1 MKRIEGRR
9 IKYPYYL
16 YRKEKIKS
24 DFKKNSIYPEQDKE
38 SIYNDVNDG
47 KGKNVLRIIAGHTK
61 TQNHCAK

>member
-1 MKRIEGRR
+1 MKRIEGR

-38 SIYNDVNDG
+38 SIYNDVNDV
-47 KGKNVLRIIAGHTK
+47 KGKNVLWIIAGHTK